1 VPQQDVLPDAA
12 LVVCHG
18 GSGTTFG
25 ALAAGVPLVFVPM
38 FADQRPNA
46 ERVEELGAGV
56 VVPPPIGPMAAWP
69 GSRRLTHRACARRSR
84 SCSADGSYASRQRPS
99 PATWPPAPPI
109 SGLLDRLARL
119 VS

>member
-1 VPQQDVLPDAA
+1 
-12 LVVCHG
+12 
-18 GSGTTFG
+18 
-25 ALAAGVPLVFVPM
+25 M

-56 VVPPPIGPMAAWP
+56 VVAPPIGPDGGMAGLAAADAP
-69 GSRRLTHRACARRSR
+69 RLREAIEGVL
-84 SCSADGSYASRQRPS
+84 ADGSYAS
-99 PATWPPAPPI
+99 AAAAVAADMAAAPPI